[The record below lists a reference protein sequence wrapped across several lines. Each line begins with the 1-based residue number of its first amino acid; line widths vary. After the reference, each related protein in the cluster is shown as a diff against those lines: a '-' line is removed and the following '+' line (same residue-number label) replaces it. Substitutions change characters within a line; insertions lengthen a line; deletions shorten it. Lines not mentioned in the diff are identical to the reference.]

1 MHHSVFTLL
10 VFSIYGSMGREC
22 HKFYSRLSDLLSEKR
37 NKVSSKRITK
47 VSSRKLGKIKSLFR
61 VIEIKNSLF
70 T

>member
-1 MHHSVFTLL
+1 
-10 VFSIYGSMGREC
+10 MGIEC